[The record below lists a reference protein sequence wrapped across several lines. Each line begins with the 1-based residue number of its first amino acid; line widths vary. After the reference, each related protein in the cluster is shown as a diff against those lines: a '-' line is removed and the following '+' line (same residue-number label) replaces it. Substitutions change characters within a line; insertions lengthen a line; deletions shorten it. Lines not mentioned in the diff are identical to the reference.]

1 MTKKTH
7 PPLSLGHRQLQQVM
21 AHLGEGVILLDPDG
35 DILWANRAA
44 LDMHG
49 CDTTEDLGG
58 SAKGYAGCFAL
69 RESGRRALKA
79 HQIPPARLAAGESFD
94 SLILE
99 LTRHDDAGLTRTL
112 AFRGLVL
119 SDDAGQPDMLVL
131 FVEDTTEKVASDE
144 LFDRFFSSK
153 PAPAAILRLD
163 DSRYIRVND
172 GFCEMTGFAHE
183 DILGRP
189 FHEIDV
195 LHDAQW
201 RDQAVRALA
210 EHTAIRP
217 QESRVRTADGDSKAV
232 MVAGQPIV
240 MTGRPCMLFS
250 FIDLEARRRA
260 EQALRQS
267 EERFARAFRMAP
279 VPMVVCVQSNWCV
292 TEANGAFVNA
302 VGRPRSEVIGRSVT
316 AAGLYLE
323 QATLRD
329 IHVALEAGQMIRN
342 RDAQLRAPDGLV
354 IDGLLSAESVTI
366 QDEACALFVVQ
377 DITERKRSEAELISA
392 IEAVMK
398 DATWFSRTVMEKLA
412 QVRRPQVAA
421 SEVDALTARERD
433 VLELICNGHG
443 DADIAQHLRLS
454 RNTVR
459 NHVATLYGK
468 IGVNR
473 RSAAVI
479 WGRERGFGTE

>member
-1 MTKKTH
+1 MATTPQTH
-7 PPLSLGHRQLQQVM
+7 RGLERRQLQQIM
-21 AHLGEGVILLDPDG
+21 AHLSEGVILLDPEG
-35 DILWANRAA
+35 AILWANRAA

-49 CDTTEDLGG
+49 CAAPGELGETAAQYG
-58 SAKGYAGCFAL
+58 ANFVL
-69 RESGRRALKA
+69 REAGRRALKPS
-79 HQIPPARLAAGESFD
+79 QNPLARLIAGESFEG
-94 SLILE
+94 LLLE
-99 LTRHDDAGLTRTL
+99 LTRRDEEGLARTL
-112 AFRGLVL
+112 EFRGLVL
-119 SDDAGQPDMLVL
+119 SDDSEAADLLVL
-131 FVEDTTEKVASDE
+131 FVVDTTEKVGSDE

-172 GFCEMTGFAHE
+172 GFCEMTGFARE

-210 EHTAIRP
+210 AHTSIRP
-217 QESRVRTADGDSKAV
+217 QESRVRTSENDTKAV

-240 MTGRPCMLFS
+240 VTGRPCMLFT
-250 FIDLEARRRA
+250 FLDLEARRRA
-260 EQALRQS
+260 ELALRQS
-267 EERFARAFRMAP
+267 EERFAKAFRMAP
-279 VPMVVCVQSNWCV
+279 VPMAVCVQSNWCV
-292 TEANGAFVNA
+292 IEANGAFISA
-302 VGRPRSEVIGRSVT
+302 VGRPRSEIIGRSVT
-316 AAGLYLE
+316 AAGMYLD

-329 IHVALEAGQMIRN
+329 INLALESNQVIRN

-354 IDGLLSAESVTI
+354 IDGLLSAESVMI
-366 QDEACALFVVQ
+366 QNESCALFVIQ
-377 DITERKRSEAELISA
+377 DITERKRSESELISA
-392 IEAVMK
+392 MEAVMK
-398 DATWFSRTVMEKLA
+398 DASWFSRTVMEKLA
-412 QVRRPQVAA
+412 QVRRPQATV
-421 SEVDALTARERD
+421 SDVDTLTARERE
-433 VLELICNGHG
+433 VLELICNGQS
-443 DADIAQHLRLS
+443 DAEIANRLRLS